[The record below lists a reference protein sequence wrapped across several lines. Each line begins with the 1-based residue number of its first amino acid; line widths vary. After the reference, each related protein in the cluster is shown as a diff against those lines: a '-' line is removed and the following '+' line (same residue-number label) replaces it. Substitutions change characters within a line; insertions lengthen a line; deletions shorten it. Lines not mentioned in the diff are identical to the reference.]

1 MGIFDGISGGQ
12 SGLANMSAEEQ
23 YRRIDAQKAAYH
35 KTIINSIHAQY
46 GQQAQ
51 KAFNPNE
58 SEPYMMPL
66 SNLIALWRAKYGDKW
81 IETHKID
88 EDFWRTAFN
97 RLYANS
103 LFEQCED
110 YARLKESA

>member
-1 MGIFDGISGGQ
+1 MGIFDGVTGGQ
-12 SGLANMSAEEQ
+12 SGLANMSTEER
-23 YRRIDAQKAAYH
+23 YRRIDAQKAAYQQ
-35 KTIINSIHAQY
+35 TMLRSMQAQY
-46 GQQAQ
+46 GQ
-51 KAFNPNE
+51 KMKRTFDPNE

-88 EDFWRTAFN
+88 EDFWRTAVN